1 MTSKISLASLGAN
14 GKIMFYCCHKNFN
27 MLTAC

>member
-1 MTSKISLASLGAN
+1 MTSKISLASLGA
-14 GKIMFYCCHKNFN
+14 MFYCCHKNFN